1 MDPLAVIQRLGGGHA
16 LEELASALAEVAAEV
31 VATGKPGRVTLVLE
45 VATETPGTPMV
56 LIRET
61 LTRTPPKHP
70 PRGAMFY
77 TRDGGLYR
85 EDPYQPKLPFREVD
99 VGTGEIRQPESRAR
113 EEREV

>member
-16 LEELASALAEVAAEV
+16 LEELAEALAEVAAEV

-45 VATETPGTPMV
+45 VATETPGTPLV

-61 LTRTPPKHP
+61 LTRTLPKKAA
-70 PRGAMFY
+70 RGAMFFA
-77 TRDGGLYR
+77 RDGELYR
-85 EDPYQPKLPFREVD
+85 EDPYQPRLPFRELD
-99 VGTGEIRQPESRAR
+99 TGTGEIRQPEIRAR